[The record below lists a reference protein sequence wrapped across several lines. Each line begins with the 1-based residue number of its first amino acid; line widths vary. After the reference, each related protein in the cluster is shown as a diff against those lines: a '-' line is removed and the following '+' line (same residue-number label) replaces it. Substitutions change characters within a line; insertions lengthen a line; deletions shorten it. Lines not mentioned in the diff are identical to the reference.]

1 MINILIIFYISLI
14 NNYLLINYNN
24 KEYKL
29 MLKSENKLLLK
40 SNITNNIEKENNYT
54 LKEENKLV
62 KQRNKFCNFQCNCF
76 FSHTVKSD
84 NINIQKSD
92 WMIHYGLS

>member
-29 MLKSENKLLLK
+29 QLKSENKLLLK
-40 SNITNNIEKENNYT
+40 SNITNNIEKNNDILNIEKKI
-54 LKEENKLV
+54 LKQK
-62 KQRNKFCNFQCNCF
+62 NKFCNFQCNCF

>member
-40 SNITNNIEKENNYT
+40 SNITNNTEKNNDI
-54 LKEENKLV
+54 LNIENKFV
-62 KQRNKFCNFQCNCF
+62 KQKNKFCN
-76 FSHTVKSD
+76 
-84 NINIQKSD
+84 I
-92 WMIHYGLS
+92 

>member
-29 MLKSENKLLLK
+29 QLKSENKLLLK
-40 SNITNNIEKENNYT
+40 SNITNNIEKNNDI
-54 LKEENKLV
+54 LNIENKFV
-62 KQRNKFCNFQCNCF
+62 KQKNKFCNFQCNCF